1 VDPGHLLY
9 TLARLSL
16 GAPTRL
22 EATMTHSNDDHD
34 DLAAL
39 DFSSAEAAADDS
51 QAYDMGFGTDDDRD
65 PESGLADL
73 DEYAPAEIDD
83 AATVEDIIDSQT
95 GDADEQ
101 DDDDAPGPMFTVTN
115 PPGTVS
121 VSSLMDGRIQQIDLA
136 PSVTTMTESQLAEE
150 IRVIADLA
158 RRKGLAGQYTF
169 MAAMLYSEAHHNGAE
184 VREVLEQGLELPSP
198 QQADE
203 AQADVF
209 ASRYSGR
216 HG

>member
-1 VDPGHLLY
+1 
-9 TLARLSL
+9 
-16 GAPTRL
+16 
-22 EATMTHSNDDHD
+22 MTHSNDDYD

-39 DFSSAEAAADDS
+39 DFSSAESAPVDS
-51 QAYDMGFGTDDDRD
+51 QAYDMDFGTGDDRD
-65 PESGLADL
+65 PGSGLADL
-73 DEYAPAEIDD
+73 DEYAPAEIAD
-83 AATVEDIIDSQT
+83 AVTVEDIIDSQT
-95 GDADEQ
+95 GDADEH

-121 VSSLMDGRIQQIDLA
+121 VSSLMDGSIQKIDLA

-158 RRKGLAGQYTF
+158 RRKGLAGQYTL
-169 MAAMLYSEAHHNGAE
+169 MATMLYSEAHHNGAE

-198 QQADE
+198 QQVDE

-209 ASRYSGR
+209 ASRYSER

>member
-1 VDPGHLLY
+1 
-9 TLARLSL
+9 
-16 GAPTRL
+16 
-22 EATMTHSNDDHD
+22 MMHSNDDYD

-39 DFSSAEAAADDS
+39 DFSSAEATPADS
-51 QAYDMGFGTDDDRD
+51 QAYDMDFGTNDDHD

-73 DEYAPAEIDD
+73 DEYAPAEIAD
-83 AATVEDIIDSQT
+83 AVTVEDIIDSQT
-95 GDADEQ
+95 GDADEH

-121 VSSLMDGRIQQIDLA
+121 VSSLMDGSIQKIDLA

-158 RRKGLAGQYTF
+158 RRKGLAGQYTL
-169 MAAMLYSEAHHNGAE
+169 MATMLYSEAHHNGAE
-184 VREVLEQGLELPSP
+184 VRAVLEQGLELPSP

-203 AQADVF
+203 TQADVF
-209 ASRYSGR
+209 ASRYSER